1 MMQIDPELFYN
12 FQKLA
17 KGGGGWG
24 GVGWEQ
30 YSIILTTIAFSGA
43 FLSRR
48 RQKKCRE
55 ASNLLHIAP
64 SPQPGQLVLSGVL
77 DAGRQAS
84 G

>member
-17 KGGGGWG
+17 KGGV